1 MGRLYP
7 VASGGVAKKKP
18 ARPSRPKKSAEP
30 TTAQLRQEY
39 YARRAAEQ
47 ALAELGLQLDEREPA
62 KGDAHWWGN
71 ARDALDR
78 LEIIHATWRFA
89 GLNGFAPEPEDFDP
103 DRGWPTAEEVEAVFG
118 SWDKMLDESG
128 IDDAVFGLI
137 VEKALAAHEKLGARE
152 KELEL
157 RAGKLEAEAKKIP
170 ELKRREEVARA
181 KRDEADSARAAAEA
195 ARDAVARERDA
206 AQARVTALEAEVAEL
221 RRAAQEASDA
231 PPAEGELLEE
241 MERALSEASATQQAR
256 DELHDRMERLRA
268 EREQDRRA
276 IAELT
281 QLLARVDTEGAEAA
295 DGTVPGAEVEETPP
309 ATVLEAVERAAAESQ
324 HLIFAPKAFETAGES
339 PFRRPGLVLRTLRGL
354 DALAGR
360 YAAGDMGKSLGQ
372 AAAEH
377 GITQW
382 KPDIAETTRKRYED
396 DYSFFLS
403 GPGSPKLWVGPH
415 IGLGSGSGAQFI
427 ARIYLHVSDG
437 SDPDVPRGTI
447 VAVVGRH
454 LPDTTT

>member
-1 MGRLYP
+1 LPP
-7 VASGGVAKKKP
+7 VPKAKRKP
-18 ARPSRPKKSAEP
+18 ARPTRPQKSSEP

-47 ALAELGLQLDEREPA
+47 ALQELGLRLEERPA
-62 KGDAHWWGN
+62 PKGDASWWGDT
-71 ARDALDR
+71 RDALDR
-78 LEIIHATWRFA
+78 LEILHAVWRWT
-89 GLNGFAPEPEDFDP
+89 GLTGYAPEPEDWKP
-103 DRGWPTAEEVEAVFG
+103 EEGWPTPSEVESVFG
-118 SWDKMLDESG
+118 SWDKMLDSSG
-128 IDDAVFGLI
+128 IDDAVFGEV

-157 RAGKLEAEAKKIP
+157 QARKLEDEAKKIP
-170 ELKRREEVARA
+170 ELRRREEVARA
-181 KRDEADSARAAAEA
+181 KREEADSARQAAEA

-206 AQARVTALEAEVAEL
+206 LGTRIATLEAEAETL
-221 RRAAQEASDA
+221 RAAAAASADA
-231 PPAEGELLEE
+231 TPAETELLEE
-241 MERALSEASATQQAR
+241 VERALAEQAATQQAR
-256 DELHDRMERLRA
+256 DELHERMERLRA
-268 EREQDRRA
+268 EREQDRRT

-281 QLLARVDTEGAEAA
+281 QLLARVDAEGANGQPAEDEAA
-295 DGTVPGAEVEETPP
+295 PEAPP
-309 ATVLEAVERAAAESQ
+309 ATVLEAVERAARETR
-324 HLIFAPKAFETAGES
+324 HLRFAPKAFETAAES
-339 PFRRPGLVLRTLRGL
+339 PFRRPGLVLRTLRAL
-354 DALAGR
+354 DELAGR
-360 YAAGDMGKSLGQ
+360 YAAGDMGRSLGQ

-396 DYSFFLS
+396 DYTFSI
-403 GPGSPKLWVGPH
+403 GGSSKKLWVGPH

-437 SDPDVPRGTI
+437 SDPEVPRGII

>member
-1 MGRLYP
+1 M
-7 VASGGVAKKKP
+7 AKKKP
-18 ARPSRPKKSAEP
+18 ARARPSRPQKSAEP

-62 KGDAHWWGN
+62 KGDAHWWGG

-103 DRGWPTAEEVEAVFG
+103 DGGWPTAEEVEAVFG

-157 RAGKLEAEAKKIP
+157 KATKLEAEEKKIP

-181 KRDEADSARAAAEA
+181 KRDEADSARASAEA
-195 ARDAVARERDA
+195 ERDGIVRERDA
-206 AQARVTALEAEVAEL
+206 AQARVSALEAEVAEL
-221 RRAAQEASDA
+221 RAAAAAASDA

-241 MERALSEASATQQAR
+241 MERALSSVAATEQAR
-256 DELHDRMERLRA
+256 DELHERMERLRA

-281 QLLARVDTEGAEAA
+281 QLLSRVDAEGAEAP
-295 DGTVPGAEVEETPP
+295 DGGVPAAEEAPP
-309 ATVLEAVERAAAESQ
+309 TTVLEAVERAAAESK
-324 HLIFAPKAFETAGES
+324 HLKFAPKAFETASES
-339 PFRRPGLVLRTLRGL
+339 PFRRPGLVLRTLRSL
-354 DALAGR
+354 DDLAGR
-360 YAAGDMGKSLGQ
+360 FAAGDMGKSLVQ
-372 AAAEH
+372 AAADH
-377 GITQW
+377 GITQY
-382 KPDIAETTRKRYED
+382 KHDIAETTRKRYED
-396 DYSFFLS
+396 DYSFFLD

-427 ARIYLHVSDG
+427 ARIYLHVADG
-437 SDPDVPRGTI
+437 SDTDVPRGI
-447 VAVVGRH
+447 YVAVVGRH

>member
-1 MGRLYP
+1 
-7 VASGGVAKKKP
+7 VAKKKP
-18 ARPSRPKKSAEP
+18 ARPARPQKSAEP
-30 TTAQLRQEY
+30 TTAQLRKEY

-47 ALAELGLQLDEREPA
+47 ALEELGLRLEEREPP
-62 KGDAHWWGN
+62 KGDAHWWAG

-78 LEIIHATWRFA
+78 LEILHAVWRFTGLA
-89 GLNGFAPEPEDFDP
+89 GYAPEPEDFDP
-103 DRGWPTAEEVEAVFG
+103 DKGWPTADEVEAVFG

-128 IDDAVFGLI
+128 IDDAIFGVV
-137 VEKALAAHEKLGARE
+137 VEKALTAHEKLGARE

-157 RAGKLEAEAKKIP
+157 RAAKLEEEGRKIP

-181 KRDEADSARAAAEA
+181 KRDEADDARASAEAERDAIVRERDTAQSQVADLQAEVATLRAAAEA
-195 ARDAVARERDA
+195 AA
-206 AQARVTALEAEVAEL
+206 
-221 RRAAQEASDA
+221 DA
-231 PPAEGELLEE
+231 PPAESALLEE
-241 MERALSEASATQQAR
+241 MERTLADAAATQQAR

-268 EREQDRRA
+268 EREQDRRT

-281 QLLARVDTEGAEAA
+281 QLLARVDTGAEDSAGVA
-295 DGTVPGAEVEETPP
+295 VVEPEAPP
-309 ATVLEAVERAAAESQ
+309 ATVLEAVERAAAEAK
-324 HLIFAPKAFETAGES
+324 HLKFAPKAFETAADS

-354 DALAGR
+354 DELAGR

-377 GITQW
+377 GITQY
-382 KPDIAETTRKRYED
+382 KADIAETTRKRYED
-396 DYSFFLS
+396 DYSFYLD

-437 SDPDVPRGTI
+437 SDPEVPRGI
-447 VAVVGRH
+447 VVGVVGRH

>member
-1 MGRLYP
+1 LP
-7 VASGGVAKKKP
+7 LVAKKKP
-18 ARPSRPKKSAEP
+18 ARPARPQKSAEP

-47 ALAELGLQLDEREPA
+47 ALEELGLRLDERPA
-62 KGDAHWWGN
+62 PKGAATWWSEAQG
-71 ARDALDR
+71 ALDR
-78 LEIIHATWRFA
+78 LEIMHAVWRFT
-89 GLNGFAPEPEDFDP
+89 GLTGYAPEPDDFDP
-103 DRGWPTAEEVEAVFG
+103 EQGWPTADEVDAVFG

-128 IDDAVFGLI
+128 IDDAIFGVV

-157 RAGKLEAEAKKIP
+157 QARKLEDEGKKIP

-181 KRDEADSARAAAEA
+181 KRDEADTARQEAEA
-195 ARDAVARERDA
+195 ARDAVGRERATLA
-206 AQARVTALEAEVAEL
+206 ARIAALEAEVEGL
-221 RRAAQEASDA
+221 RAAAQAAADA
-231 PPAEGELLEE
+231 RAGGLDSALLEE
-241 MERALSEASATQQAR
+241 MERALADEAATQQAR
-256 DELHDRMERLRA
+256 DELHERMERLRA
-268 EREQDRRA
+268 EREQDRRT

-281 QLLARVDTEGAEAA
+281 QLLARVDTATDERTVDAE
-295 DGTVPGAEVEETPP
+295 PETPP
-309 ATVLEAVERAAAESQ
+309 ATVLEAVERAAAEAR
-324 HLIFAPKAFETAGES
+324 HLRFAPKAFETAADS

-354 DALAGR
+354 DELAGR
-360 YAAGDMGKSLGQ
+360 YEAGDMGKSLGQ

-396 DYSFFLS
+396 DYSFALE
-403 GPGSPKLWVGPH
+403 GSSRKLWVGPH

-427 ARIYLHVSDG
+427 ARVYLHVSDG
-437 SDPDVPRGTI
+437 SDPEVPRGII

>member
-1 MGRLYP
+1 M
-7 VASGGVAKKKP
+7 AKKKP
-18 ARPSRPKKSAEP
+18 ARPARPKKSAEP

-47 ALAELGLQLDEREPA
+47 ALEELGLRLEDREPA
-62 KGDAHWWGN
+62 KGDAHWW
-71 ARDALDR
+71 ASTRDALDR
-78 LEIIHATWRFA
+78 LEIIHAAWRFS

-128 IDDAVFGLI
+128 LDGAIFNVV
-137 VEKALAAHEKLGARE
+137 VEKALTAHEQLQARE

-181 KRDEADSARAAAEA
+181 KRDEADDARATAEA

-206 AQARVTALEAEVAEL
+206 AQARAEALEAEVAQL
-221 RRAAQEASDA
+221 RAAAAEARDA
-231 PPAEGELLEE
+231 PPAEDALLEE
-241 MERALSEASATQQAR
+241 MERTLADAAATEQAR
-256 DELHDRMERLRA
+256 DELHDRMERLRT
-268 EREQDRRA
+268 EREQDRRT

-281 QLLARVDTEGAEAA
+281 QLLARVDAEGGEAP
-295 DGTVPGAEVEETPP
+295 DGGSVAVVDETPP
-309 ATVLEAVERAAAESQ
+309 ATVLEAVERAAAESK
-324 HLIFAPKAFETAGES
+324 HLKFAPKAFETAAES
-339 PFRRPGLVLRTLRGL
+339 PFRRPGLVLRTLRSL
-354 DALAGR
+354 DEMAGR
-360 YAAGDMGKSLGQ
+360 FAEGDMGRSLVQ

-377 GITQW
+377 GITQY
-382 KPDIAETTRKRYED
+382 KHDIAETTRKRYED
-396 DYSFFLS
+396 DYSFFLD

-427 ARIYLHVSDG
+427 ARIYLHVADG
-437 SDPDVPRGTI
+437 SDPEVPRGI
-447 VAVVGRH
+447 YVAVVGRH

>member
-1 MGRLYP
+1 MYP
-7 VASGGVAKKKP
+7 VPSAFVAKKKP
-18 ARPSRPKKSAEP
+18 ARPTRPQKSAEP
-30 TTAQLRQEY
+30 TTAQLRKEY

-47 ALAELGLQLDEREPA
+47 ALDELGLRMEDRPPP
-62 KGDAHWWGN
+62 KGDAHWW
-71 ARDALDR
+71 ASSRDALDR
-78 LEIIHATWRFA
+78 LEIIHACWRFT
-89 GLNGFAPEPEDFDP
+89 GMTGYAPEPADFVVD
-103 DRGWPTAEEVEAVFG
+103 DGWPSAEEVEAVFG
-118 SWDKMLDESG
+118 SWEKMLDESG
-128 IDDAVFGLI
+128 IDECIFGTVI
-137 VEKALAAHEKLGARE
+137 EKALIAHEQLGARE

-181 KRDEADSARAAAEA
+181 KRDEADDARAAAEA
-195 ARDAVARERDA
+195 DRDSVVRERDA
-206 AQARVTALEAEVAEL
+206 ALGKVEALTAEVAAL
-221 RRAAQEASDA
+221 RAEAAARDDA
-231 PPAEGELLEE
+231 PPAESELLEE
-241 MERALSEASATQQAR
+241 LERTLTAAAATEEAR
-256 DELHDRMERLRA
+256 DELHDRMERLRT

-281 QLLARVDTEGAEAA
+281 QLLARVDAEGAETA
-295 DGTVPGAEVEETPP
+295 DGTVVEAAETPP
-309 ATVLEAVERAAAESQ
+309 STVLEAVERAAAESK
-324 HLIFAPKAFETAGES
+324 HLVFAPKAFETAAES

-354 DALAGR
+354 DDLAAR

-403 GPGSPKLWVGPH
+403 GPGTPKLWVGPH

-437 SDPDVPRGTI
+437 SDPDVPRGII

>member
-1 MGRLYP
+1 M
-7 VASGGVAKKKP
+7 AKKKP
-18 ARPSRPKKSAEP
+18 ARPTRPQKSNEP

-47 ALAELGLQLDEREPA
+47 ALEELGLRMDERPA
-62 KGDAHWWGN
+62 PKGDAHWW
-71 ARDALDR
+71 AATRDALDR
-78 LEIIHATWRFA
+78 LEIIHATWRFT
-89 GLNGFAPEPEDFDP
+89 GLTGYAPEPQDFDP
-103 DRGWPTAEEVEAVFG
+103 DSGWPTAEEVEAVFG

-128 IDDAVFGLI
+128 IDDAIFGAVI
-137 VEKALAAHEKLGARE
+137 EKALAAHEQLGARE
-152 KELEL
+152 KELEV
-157 RAGKLEAEAKKIP
+157 RAGKLEEEARKIP

-181 KRDEADSARAAAEA
+181 KRDEADDARAAAEA
-195 ARDAVARERDA
+195 QRDAVSRERDA
-206 AQARVTALEAEVAEL
+206 AVSKVEALTAEVAEL
-221 RRAAQEASDA
+221 RVAAALSADA
-231 PPAEGELLEE
+231 PPAETELLEE
-241 MERALSEASATQQAR
+241 MERTLVDVAATQQAR

-268 EREQDRRA
+268 EREQDRRT

-281 QLLARVDTEGAEAA
+281 QLLARVDAEGAEAP
-295 DGTVPGAEVEETPP
+295 DGTVVEDEAAPT
-309 ATVLEAVERAAAESQ
+309 TVLEAVERAAAESK
-324 HLIFAPKAFETAGES
+324 HLRFAPKAFETAGES

-354 DALAGR
+354 DALAAR

-437 SDPDVPRGTI
+437 SDPDVPRGII